1 MASSRW
7 PSFGLLDFVYRHV
20 NAFVAAVDGLQHGEG
35 VNGFVLGEGS
45 WIKGKDLDY
54 NCWIALFD
62 G

>member
-1 MASSRW
+1 MVFSMVKGST
-7 PSFGLLDFVYRHV
+7 
-20 NAFVAAVDGLQHGEG
+20 
-35 VNGFVLGEGS
+35 GFVLGEGS

>member
-1 MASSRW
+1 MSMRSSRR
-7 PSFGLLDFVYRHV
+7 SMVFSMVK
-20 NAFVAAVDGLQHGEG
+20 G